1 MDRPLTPWGV
11 LGSVVALG
19 VVALVSL
26 ARHRHLNG
34 RWGLVICALI
44 ALAPAVV
51 WYVALNN
58 HSQIHPL
65 LVYRSLP
72 IAFGGAAALVY
83 LAVRGHNERTDQ
95 STDTSSSPS
104 QPASA

>member
-1 MDRPLTPWGV
+1 MV
-11 LGSVVALG
+11 LGSVAALG
-19 VVALVSL
+19 VLALVSL
-26 ARHRHLNG
+26 ARRRRLSG

-44 ALAPAVV
+44 ALAPAVA

-72 IAFGGAAALVY
+72 IAFGAVPGLLRVPQRGVRLTMPRAS
-83 LAVRGHNERTDQ
+83 LAGPDGRVGR
-95 STDTSSSPS
+95 
-104 QPASA
+104 